1 MNLMSPSL
9 IYANHE
15 GLFARRR
22 KVMWTHFLIA
32 ALLPWALF
40 AQSDAPL
47 ELAPAQKMYSLHY
60 YKRSAQLAQK
70 IAGYAQACGKDTLL
84 AHSQLLISLS
94 LLMDGGEKERSSQLL
109 DSIEA
114 YYERSGHALIGA
126 KCRLI
131 RSIEQEK
138 KSGYP
143 EALDNCKKG
152 LYLLDNKRISAQE
165 TRSYLYF
172 QAGCLYRQM
181 RIPDSALTYILK
193 ALHHAPPNH
202 HLQSHIYKQLFHIHH
217 FFEHYEEAT
226 DALQQA
232 LQLASDHRDSFMMA
246 QCLMSLSD
254 MEIAFGDAT
263 KSYDYYA
270 QASILYQLH
279 PAEWAN
285 ETLYFRYCHLAKF
298 FRSFQE
304 TDSSLYY
311 LKKAMSCP
319 NAQDPY
325 YAGYLWNQ
333 IGTCYIWKHLPDS
346 SEMAFLNAIHFL
358 TPLTAKTAAC
368 LAEAYYGQAKILMEA
383 RKWSEAKPILKKSL
397 AICSTNHVLYWKIFL
412 YKDIATVFEH
422 LHQPDSA
429 LFYFKQYDILAEKQI
444 QAATKVRQYLKLR
457 YRAEQKDKEIAHKSI
472 EIIKNREQK
481 EIFLLLLAIAIIL
494 LLSAALYHH
503 NRILALKKAALNAY
517 EESRHKTQELRAFNY
532 MVSHD
537 LKSPLNNAE
546 RLLDLLHV
554 QFPSDTDH
562 LKEPLAQFSQI
573 VCEMKQMIGGIADY
587 AQADNIE
594 LHIQEININL
604 IIASIVQ
611 RIQEAEPARN
621 FQFDISTLPPLYG
634 DPLMLRQVF
643 TNLLTNAAKF
653 TSKKTHA
660 HIQVSGRQMDD
671 GFTEIIVA
679 DNGAGIAPVRMHRI
693 FYLFKTAHDRRQF
706 KGVGAGLAIVKRIV
720 ERHGGA
726 IRAESKGLGK
736 GAAFVLRMPSRAKH
750 A

>member
-1 MNLMSPSL
+1 MSPSL
-9 IYANHE
+9 KYAHHE
-15 GLFARRR
+15 GLFARRGR
-22 KVMWTHFLIA
+22 VMWTHFLIV
-32 ALLPWALF
+32 ALLPWGLF
-40 AQSDAPL
+40 AQSEVPL
-47 ELAPAQKMYSLHY
+47 ELAPAQKMYSLHH

-114 YYERSGHALIGA
+114 YYGRSGHTLIRA
-126 KCRLI
+126 KSRLI
-131 RSIEQEK
+131 RSIGQEK
-138 KSGYP
+138 KNGYP

-152 LYLLDNKRISAQE
+152 LYLLDSNHISAPE

-181 RIPDSALTYILK
+181 HIPDSALTYMLK
-193 ALHHAPPNH
+193 ALRHAPPNYY
-202 HLQSHIYKQLFHIHH
+202 LQSHIYKQLFHIHH
-217 FFEHYEEAT
+217 FFEHYEAAT
-226 DALQQA
+226 DAIQQA
-232 LQLASDHRDSFMMA
+232 LQAATDHQDSFMMA

-254 MEIAFGDAT
+254 MEIEFGDAT

-270 QASILYQLH
+270 QASSLYQLH
-279 PAEWAN
+279 PTEWAN
-285 ETLYFRYCHLAKF
+285 ETLYFRCCHLAKF
-298 FRSFQE
+298 FRSFEQ

-311 LKKAMSCP
+311 LKKAMGCP
-319 NAQDPY
+319 NTQDPY

-333 IGTCYIWKHLPDS
+333 IGSCFMWKHLPDS
-346 SEMAFLNAIHFL
+346 SGVAFRNAIHLL
-358 TPLTAKTAAC
+358 TPPTAKTAAC

-383 RKWSEAKPILKKSL
+383 RKWAKAKPILRKSL

-412 YKDIATVFEH
+412 YKDISTVFEH

-429 LFYFKQYDILAEKQI
+429 LFYFKQYDILADKRL
-444 QAATKVRQYLKLR
+444 QAVTKVRQYLKQR
-457 YRAEQKDKEIAHKSI
+457 YRAEQKDAEIAHKSI
-472 EIIKNREQK
+472 EMLKNREQK
-481 EIFLLLLAIAIIL
+481 EVFLLLLAVAVIL
-494 LLSAALYHH
+494 LLSAVLYNH
-503 NRILALKKAALNAY
+503 NRMLALKKAALDAY
-517 EESRHKTQELRAFNY
+517 EVSRHKTQELRAFNY

-546 RLLDLLHV
+546 RLLDLLHA
-554 QFPSDTDH
+554 QFPSGIDPN
-562 LKEPLAQFSQI
+562 LKEPLAQFRQI
-573 VCEMKQMIGGIADY
+573 VYEMKQMISGIADY
-587 AQADNIE
+587 AQADNVE
-594 LHIQEININL
+594 LHLQEIDINI
-604 IIASIVQ
+604 IIASIVG

-643 TNLLTNAAKF
+643 TNLLSNAAKF
-653 TSKKTHA
+653 TGKKTHA
-660 HIQVSGRQMDD
+660 LIQVSGRPMD
-671 GFTEIIVA
+671 GFTEIRVS
-679 DNGAGIAPVRMHRI
+679 DNGVGIAPVRIHRI
-693 FYLFKTAHDRRQF
+693 FHLFKTAHDRRQF

-726 IRAESKGLGK
+726 IHAESKGEGK
-736 GAAFVLRMPSRAKH
+736 GATFVVRMPSWVKH